1 MEQAEGQYEDF
12 FYSSYP
18 KGAESALRKSND
30 PPPGGGP
37 EGGSAQH
44 TREAGVTGPNQKR
57 QTRSSVRRL
66 SMTLFS
72 SLVSGIS

>member
-1 MEQAEGQYEDF
+1 MEQAEGQYEEL

-18 KGAESALRKSND
+18 KAAGSAHRNAND

-44 TREAGVTGPNQKR
+44 TREAGVTGRNQKR